1 MSVVG
6 VVGAL
11 GEEAGDGRRM
21 LSTLK
26 TNGSI

>member
-6 VVGAL
+6 VAAQ

>member
-1 MSVVG
+1 MSVVD
-6 VVGAL
+6 VVAQ

-21 LSTLK
+21 LSTLE